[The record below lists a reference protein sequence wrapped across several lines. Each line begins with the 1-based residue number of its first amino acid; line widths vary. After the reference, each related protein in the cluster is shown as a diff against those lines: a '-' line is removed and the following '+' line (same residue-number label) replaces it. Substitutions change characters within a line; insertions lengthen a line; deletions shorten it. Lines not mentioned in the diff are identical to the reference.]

1 MIFFC
6 TIKIHLYGIS
16 ESCIKEE
23 LSMNEAQTIWTKRK
37 LLEMDVYIEN
47 KGLLKMTD
55 EDWQNVVA
63 MGDKIVPIVK
73 ITRQSETLFLIIL
86 KCGRLHGKKR
96 FLILKKELWPKQKE
110 KLYFCTVS
118 FFYKN
123 QYQNFTKISYSFGQN

>member
-1 MIFFC
+1 
-6 TIKIHLYGIS
+6 
-16 ESCIKEE
+16 
-23 LSMNEAQTIWTKRK
+23 MNEAQTIWTKRK

-63 MGDKIVPIVK
+63 MGDKIVADSKDNEAVRNAVLNNLEMWEIAWK
-73 ITRQSETLFLIIL
+73 EEISNF
-86 KCGRLHGKKR
+86 K
-96 FLILKKELWPKQKE
+96 KKELWPKQKE

>member
-1 MIFFC
+1 MIFFY

-63 MGDKIVPIVK
+63 MGDKIVADSKDNEAVRNAVLNNLEMWEIAWK
-73 ITRQSETLFLIIL
+73 EEISNF
-86 KCGRLHGKKR
+86 KKR
-96 FLILKKELWPKQKE
+96 I
-110 KLYFCTVS
+110 VA
-118 FFYKN
+118 
-123 QYQNFTKISYSFGQN
+123 